1 MKAVPFFVFLFRFSF
16 RIKVVYKREIRDNMK
31 NLGSVL
37 KELRKE
43 KGLTQKELADGICA
57 QSMLSA
63 IENDVYVPNAN
74 LLINLANRLGVDLG
88 EISLATNFAISDKA
102 DFNETIDELCN
113 QHQYQQMLEFLH
125 KPEVLDN
132 LQNAKQMQ
140 AYYYYLGVAQLQT
153 NAVDEAVRSFKLSLT
168 EINHLHLDTISRL
181 AYLAIGYIYSLKN
194 KRTAAVDNIDLAFRN
209 WDDYSYDENQ
219 NILYYL
225 ASLIYFKLNDYQNST
240 AYLVDGITFIAKH
253 NSHYMLANCYFLM
266 ARLAQEAHD
275 DDERLEAYRRKD
287 LFSELYNE
295 QIFQDF

>member
-1 MKAVPFFVFLFRFSF
+1 
-16 RIKVVYKREIRDNMK
+16 MK

-88 EISLATNFAISDKA
+88 EISLANNFAISDKA
-102 DFNETIDELCN
+102 EFNETIDELCN
-113 QHQYQQMLEFLH
+113 QHQYQQILEFLQ

-132 LQNAKQMQ
+132 LQTAKQMQ
-140 AYYYYLGVAQLQT
+140 VYYYYLGVAQLQT
-153 NAVDEAVRSFKLSLT
+153 NAVDEAVRSFKSSLT
-168 EINHLHLDTISRL
+168 EVNHLHLDTISRL
-181 AYLAIGYIYSLKN
+181 AYLAMGYIYSLKN

-209 WDDYSYDENQ
+209 WDDYNYDESQ

-225 ASLIYFKLNDYQNST
+225 AALIYFKLNDYQNST

-275 DDERLEAYRRKD
+275 DDERLEAHRRKD

>member
-1 MKAVPFFVFLFRFSF
+1 MKAVPFCMFLFRFSF

-88 EISLATNFAISDKA
+88 EISLAKNFAISDKA
-102 DFNETIDELCN
+102 EFNEIIDELCN
-113 QHQYQQMLEFLH
+113 QHQYQQMLEFLQ
-125 KPEVLDN
+125 KPEVFDN
-132 LQNAKQMQ
+132 LQTAKQMQ
-140 AYYYYLGVAQLQT
+140 VYYYYLGVAQLQT
-153 NAVDEAVRSFKLSLT
+153 NAVDEAVRSFKSSLT
-168 EINHLHLDTISRL
+168 EVNHLHLDTISRL
-181 AYLAIGYIYSLKN
+181 AYLAMGYIYSLKN

-209 WDDYSYDENQ
+209 WDDYNYDENQ

-225 ASLIYFKLNDYQNST
+225 AALIYFKLNDYQNST

-275 DDERLEAYRRKD
+275 DDERLEAHRRKD